1 MGTQGSRQWG
11 SLGWGGYTSQSLL
24 MTQLASGV
32 GAASKAPRPFP
43 PLATTG
49 PQKGSAGA
57 HGPGTHVLMQRARL
71 LAQTVF
77 PRRHVP
83 TVPTGSASSLQC

>member
-1 MGTQGSRQWG
+1 MGTQGSRQRG
-11 SLGWGGYTSQSLL
+11 SLGWGGYTSQSLSV
-24 MTQLASGV
+24 TQLASGV

-43 PLATTG
+43 PLATG

-71 LAQTVF
+71 VE
-77 PRRHVP
+77 
-83 TVPTGSASSLQC
+83 